1 MNPVIVSSCFFTLS
15 ITAGIVVKAS
25 AIYMIANTVVTIFD
39 SFLFFGI
46 WRVFLFFG
54 NLEDLKG
61 QFLDPLQT
69 PSPSIEHMFLL
80 CSIYTTNTYL
90 NYRYMR

>member
-39 SFLFFGI
+39 SFLFFG
-46 WRVFLFFG
+46 

-61 QFLDPLQT
+61 QFSGSLQT
-69 PSPSIEHMFLL
+69 PSPPIEHMFLL
-80 CSIYTTNTYL
+80 CVIYTTNTYL
-90 NYRYMR
+90 NYR